1 MTAALHSARGA
12 LADALAA
19 VVSYLP
25 VMLMGLLALATWWL
39 VRSTPVPADPRPPGP
54 PRGEPDYTMERFV
67 VQRFDAQGTLR
78 TRIEGDH
85 VRHYPDADRLEID
98 GPRVHS
104 VDPDGRVTVAQARR
118 AVSNGD
124 GSEIVLTGEAR
135 VRREGL
141 GEEPA
146 VAFEGESLRASRLED
161 RLVAD
166 RPVKITR
173 GESVMR
179 ADRAVYDQRA
189 RVLTLQGQV
198 RVTLVPTP
206 ARSSPA
212 PAAPAARSPGPSPA
226 ARPS

>member
-1 MTAALHSARGA
+1 MTGALRSAR
-12 LADALAA
+12 LAVADTLAA

-25 VMLMGLLALATWWL
+25 VLLMGLLALATWWL
-39 VRSTPVPADPRPPGP
+39 VRSTPVPEAAREPGP

-67 VQRFDAQGTLR
+67 VQRFDAQGALR

-85 VRHYPDADRLEID
+85 VRHYPDTDRLEID

-104 VDPDGRVTVAQARR
+104 VAEDGRVTVARARQ

-124 GSEIVLTGEAR
+124 GSEIALTGEAR

-141 GEEPA
+141 GGEPA
-146 VAFEGESLRASRLED
+146 VEFEGESLLASRRED

-173 GESVMR
+173 GPSVMR

-189 RVLTLQGQV
+189 GVLTLQGQV
-198 RVTLVPTP
+198 RVTLVPGVP
-206 ARSSPA
+206 PGASP
-212 PAAPAARSPGPSPA
+212 R
-226 ARPS
+226 